1 MIKIKIQKTS
11 EDAIVPNYA
20 HEDDAG
26 MDLFSVKNVL
36 ILPKHRALIPTGI
49 KVEIPKGYEMQIRPK
64 SGLAIREGITV
75 LNTPGTVDADYRG
88 EIGVI
93 LINLSSKPYKVEKGQ
108 KVGQA
113 VFNKFETAKFVS
125 AELSKTSRG
134 EGGFGSTGMKTHKKP
149 NKNVFRTNFSRV
161 YS

>member
-1 MIKIKIQKTS
+1 MLKVKIQKIN
-11 EDAIVPNYA
+11 EDAIIPNYA

-26 MDLFSVKNVL
+26 MDLFSVKDVL
-36 ILPKHRALIPTGI
+36 ILPMHRALIPTGI

-64 SGLAIREGITV
+64 SGLALREGITV

-88 EIGVI
+88 EIGII

-125 AELSKTSRG
+125 EKLSATKRG
-134 EGGFGSTGMKTHKKP
+134 GGGFGSTGIKKSEKIIIR
-149 NKNVFRTNFSRV
+149 KNF
-161 YS
+161 